1 MRTLDGQEVITRPLL
16 DGDGNEQVE
25 HNHHK
30 VSRLQLLLLV
40 PMRFLRR
47 RLQKHWSG
55 AAGVCANCRRS
66 GERCILVLD
75 YCAHALQGI
84 WVAVDEVNEVRFWGE
99 RQIAEN
105 VTHWPQGQILNR
117 AVTLEVAQSP
127 ALGEPAV
134 MRVCNR
140 CVAI

>member
-47 RLQKHWSG
+47 AGRGRLESVPTAAAQASATYLITVRTHCRESG
-55 AAGVCANCRRS
+55 
-66 GERCILVLD
+66 
-75 YCAHALQGI
+75 
-84 WVAVDEVNEVRFWGE
+84 
-99 RQIAEN
+99 
-105 VTHWPQGQILNR
+105 WP
-117 AVTLEVAQSP
+117 S
-127 ALGEPAV
+127 
-134 MRVCNR
+134 MR
-140 CVAI
+140 

>member
-55 AAGVCANCRRS
+55 AAG
-66 GERCILVLD
+66 
-75 YCAHALQGI
+75 
-84 WVAVDEVNEVRFWGE
+84 AVPF
-99 RQIAEN
+99 A
-105 VTHWPQGQILNR
+105 
-117 AVTLEVAQSP
+117 AAQAS
-127 ALGEPAV
+127 AAY
-134 MRVCNR
+134 
-140 CVAI
+140 